1 MKDYTNK
8 TPVFSESIR
17 VTEVSDPAHADNI
30 NEAPKQLLQ
39 NTLANRNL
47 IMNLSGIIC
56 SYSYFADIETI
67 SCIVPHSYADETLQ
81 FPNGMAYMD
90 GETVVLASC
99 SDSIPDGNTGTG
111 TGIPYALPIA
121 TEDTLG
127 GVKIGSGI
135 KRMPDGTI
143 SVDTDG
149 VAESVSGQVAAS
161 AAEKAAE
168 IVEKNA
174 TEPSDDAI
182 DRLFD
187 MESI

>member
-1 MKDYTNK
+1 MKNYTNK

-56 SYSYFADIETI
+56 SYSYFADMETI
-67 SCIVPHSYADETLQ
+67 SCIVPHGYADETLL

-90 GETVVLASC
+90 GETVVLASNVGALGNIQSG
-99 SDSIPDGNTGTG
+99 SDGS
-111 TGIPYALPIA
+111 PYVLPIA
-121 TEDTLG
+121 TADTLG
-127 GVKIGSGI
+127 GVKIGLGI
-135 KRMPDGTI
+135 KQLADGTI
-143 SVDTDG
+143 SVDTDD
-149 VAESVSGQVAAS
+149 VAKSVSGQVAAS

-168 IVEKNA
+168 IVERNA
-174 TEPSDDAI
+174 TEPSDDDI
-182 DRLFD
+182 DGLFG